1 VWVAI
6 TDVWVAITVAVIAL
20 VGSVFTT
27 ALTIWSQK
35 RSADVAA
42 KRDAEAVLARYRE
55 PLIAAAYELQGRLY
69 NILQLGFLGKYYSR
83 GDEAQKTYAVQNTLY
98 VLAQYFGWSEI
109 LRREIQFLS
118 FSDSKQTR
126 DVADRQREVLELFQ
140 SDDPELGR
148 PFLVWRGEQRAI
160 GECMIEREDG
170 RVSCQGYASF
180 FEHRGGTARKWLNR
194 LEQDLESIAEEPNLR
209 LIRLQHGL
217 VDLIREL
224 DPDRLRYGDDELQ
237 KVKEG

>member
-1 VWVAI
+1 
-6 TDVWVAITVAVIAL
+6 VWVAITVAVIAL

-69 NILQLGFLGKYYSR
+69 NILRLGFLGKYYLG
-83 GDEAQKTYAVQNTLY
+83 GDEAQRTYAVENTLY

-126 DVADRQREVLELFQ
+126 DVADRQRDVLECFQ
-140 SDDPELGR
+140 SDDAALGR

-180 FEHRGGTARKWLNR
+180 LEHREGAARKWLER
-194 LEQDLESIAEEPNLR
+194 LEQDLESIAAEPNPR
-209 LIRLQHGL
+209 LVRLQHGL

-224 DPDRLRYGDDELQ
+224 DPDRLRYGEDELQ
-237 KVKEG
+237 KVPAR

>member
-1 VWVAI
+1 MWLAI
-6 TDVWVAITVAVIAL
+6 TLALIAL
-20 VGSVFTT
+20 VGTLAST
-27 ALTIWSQK
+27 AFQIWGQK
-35 RSADVAA
+35 RSEDVAA
-42 KRDAEAVLARYRE
+42 KREAEAVLAKYRE

-118 FSDSKQTR
+118 FSDSNTTR
-126 DVADRQREVLELFQ
+126 AVADRQRDVLELFQ
-140 SDDPELGR
+140 SDDPDLGL
-148 PFLVWRGEQRAI
+148 PFFVWRGEQRAI

-170 RVSCQGYASF
+170 RVSCVGYASF
-180 FEHRGGTARKWLNR
+180 LEHRERPVRKWLAR
-194 LEQDLESIAEEPNLR
+194 LERDLDHIADQPNPR
-209 LIRLQHGL
+209 LVRLQHGL

-237 KVKEG
+237 KVSTVS